1 MDTLF
6 EFANRWYAAAMHD
19 AEAMHDVRY
28 AMQYPEGPSRRNS
41 HSFVAAFFVNMTNFV
56 GHLSGMVFPVFCF
69 PLHPATLRRCPEQQ
83 RVFS

>member
-1 MDTLF
+1 MSDFSGEL
-6 EFANRWYAAAMHD
+6 D
-19 AEAMHDVRY
+19 AFRAGNTVVRY

-56 GHLSGMVFPVFCF
+56 GHLSGMFFPVFCF